1 VAKPTAAFV
10 CNNPINISV
19 TGVSPTSRSH
29 QDLVACIEVL
39 TTEKLSLFADLSCA
53 IKEISRMNAE
63 LTTALSMENE
73 SSAGA
78 FEELQILLVK
88 QSSIMERRLKNISNL
103 AAAEEALKIFERS
116 EAQPQIFATN
126 LADITGTS
134 LFFGHITVH
143 FLVHLL
149 SFTTY
154 DPSQFLV
161 DVCCLFLNGFNNNC
175 LSDIACTLWFW
186 YGRGFFGFTV
196 LSVQPGTLRSANFL
210 VVPNAIIQLALQEG
224 RKTIGEVNSMAV
236 NCMLKPL
243 NIENRD
249 DVEELRQNPRQR

>member
-1 VAKPTAAFV
+1 MAKPTAAFV

-39 TTEKLSLFADLSCA
+39 TTEKLSLSADLSCA

-78 FEELQILLVK
+78 FEELQILSVK
-88 QSSIMERRLKNISNL
+88 QSRIMERRLKNISDL

-149 SFTTY
+149 SFTTC
-154 DPSQFLV
+154 DPTQFLR
-161 DVCCLFLNGFNNNC
+161 FF
-175 LSDIACTLWFW
+175 WFH
-186 YGRGFFGFTV
+186 GIISSARNFTFCEF
-196 LSVQPGTLRSANFL
+196 SRCSK
-210 VVPNAIIQLALQEG
+210 
-224 RKTIGEVNSMAV
+224 RHHTIGTSRR
-236 NCMLKPL
+236 P
-243 NIENRD
+243 
-249 DVEELRQNPRQR
+249 QNDW

>member
-1 VAKPTAAFV
+1 MAKPTAAFV

-39 TTEKLSLFADLSCA
+39 TTEKLSLSADLSCA

-88 QSSIMERRLKNISNL
+88 QSSIMERRLKNISDL

-161 DVCCLFLNGFNNNC
+161 DVCCLFLNGYNNNC
-175 LSDIACTLWFW
+175 ILHAHC
-186 YGRGFFGFTV
+186 GFGMGAV
-196 LSVQPGTLRSANFL
+196 FL
-210 VVPNAIIQLALQEG
+210 VSRYYQFSP
-224 RKTIGEVNSMAV
+224 
-236 NCMLKPL
+236 
-243 NIENRD
+243 
-249 DVEELRQNPRQR
+249 ELYVLRIFSLFQTPSYNWHFKKAAKRLVKLTVWR

>member
-1 VAKPTAAFV
+1 
-10 CNNPINISV
+10 
-19 TGVSPTSRSH
+19 
-29 QDLVACIEVL
+29 
-39 TTEKLSLFADLSCA
+39 
-53 IKEISRMNAE
+53 MNAE
-63 LTTALSMENE
+63 LTTALSMDNE

-88 QSSIMERRLKNISNL
+88 QSSIMERRLKNISDL

-161 DVCCLFLNGFNNNC
+161 DVCCLFLNGYNNNC
-175 LSDIACTLWFW
+175 ILHAHC
-186 YGRGFFGFTV
+186 GFGMGAVF
-196 LSVQPGTLRSANFL
+196 FL
-210 VVPNAIIQLALQEG
+210 VSLYYQFSP
-224 RKTIGEVNSMAV
+224 
-236 NCMLKPL
+236 
-243 NIENRD
+243 
-249 DVEELRQNPRQR
+249 ELYVLRIFSLFQTPSYNWHFKKAAKRLVKLTVWR